1 VQFQLD
7 GRPILRKNRPP
18 YSVELDLGQV
28 PLTRVLRA
36 DGFDDA
42 GKEVAWDE
50 LQVNSSPHR
59 FRARLIEPRRGA
71 RYEKSLRAEAEVEV
85 PEEGALERVEFY
97 LNEALVA
104 TLYQEPWTQPIAL
117 PPGGE
122 VAYVRVVAVQA
133 DGNTTEDLVFV
144 NAPDNLEE
152 IEVQF
157 VELFTTVLDSADRP
171 VTDLEQEDFEVLEDG
186 VAQSVSRFEKLEN
199 LPIHAA
205 ILLDVSA
212 SMEPNLETAKAAA
225 LKFYQEAIRAKDRGA
240 LIVFNDHPQ
249 LTVKL
254 TNKLEALG
262 GGLAG
267 LKAERGTSL
276 YDSIVFSLFYFNGVK
291 GQRALI
297 VLSDGKDEGSR
308 FDIEETLDFAR
319 RAGVAI
325 YTVGLGIPRSEADTR
340 RILKNLAEQ
349 TGGESFFIKEANEL
363 ASIYDG
369 IQKELRS
376 RYLLAYQSTNTARDN
391 RFRNV
396 DVKLS
401 KSGLDA
407 KTLRGYYP

>member
-1 VQFQLD
+1 
-7 GRPILRKNRPP
+7 
-18 YSVELDLGQV
+18 
-28 PLTRVLRA
+28 
-36 DGFDDA
+36 
-42 GKEVAWDE
+42 
-50 LQVNSSPHR
+50 
-59 FRARLIEPRRGA
+59 
-71 RYEKSLRAEAEVEV
+71 
-85 PEEGALERVEFY
+85 VEFF
-97 LNEALVA
+97 LNETLVA
-104 TLYQEPWTQPIAL
+104 TLYQEPFTQPIVL
-117 PPGGE
+117 PSAEE
-122 VAYVRVVAVQA
+122 VAYVRVVAYQV
-133 DGNTTEDLVFV
+133 DGNATEDLVFV

-152 IEVQF
+152 IDVQF
-157 VELFTTVLDSADRP
+157 VELFTTVVDGANRP
-171 VTDLEQEDFEVLEDG
+171 VSTLEQGDFSVIEDG
-186 VAQSVSRFEKLEN
+186 VPQTLTRFEKLEN